1 MNVYARDAVLEVLL
15 AAPSEKSWTTAEV
28 AAALPRRPQIM
39 WHPCTGDCIAAS
51 DETMEKLVVECDPK
65 TQEHLIMLQQSSSY
79 AFALLRELAELGLV
93 VKEIRHD
100 GAPRTAYWTL
110 AGGRQQNPVRRPC
123 GALDGVD
130 IVDLDAILYPNR
142 EAS

>member
-1 MNVYARDAVLEVLL
+1 MTAYARDAVLEVLL
-15 AAPSEKSWTTAEV
+15 AAPSEKSWTTAEM
-28 AAALPRRPQIM
+28 AAALPRRPQQM
-39 WHPCTGDCIAAS
+39 WYPCTGDCIAAS
-51 DETMEKLVVECDPK
+51 DETMEMLVVECDPK
-65 TQEHLIMLQQSSSY
+65 TREHLIMLRQSSSY

-93 VKEIRHD
+93 VKQIRHD

-110 AGGRQQNPVRRPC
+110 AGGRQQNPVRRSC

-130 IVDLDAILYPNR
+130 VVDLDAILYPNR